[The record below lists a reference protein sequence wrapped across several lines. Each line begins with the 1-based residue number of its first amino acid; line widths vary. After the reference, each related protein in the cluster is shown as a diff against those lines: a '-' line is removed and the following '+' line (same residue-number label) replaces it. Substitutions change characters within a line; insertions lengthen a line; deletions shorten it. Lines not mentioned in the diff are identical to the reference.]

1 MKVIVEWTFDAV
13 ELEEIADQIN
23 KQEATEEDV
32 RGFIKNA
39 VMDALENARVELEAA
54 KNDPSSS
61 VGS

>member
-1 MKVIVEWTFDAV
+1 MKVIVEWAFNEA
-13 ELEEIADQIN
+13 ELEEIADQMS
-23 KQEATEEDV
+23 KQEVTEEDV
-32 RGFIKNA
+32 RAFIKNA